1 MFAIRARS
9 GFDGDRTITRPV
21 TVLVDDGRI
30 SEVLNGW
37 PELQLQGRVIEFPES
52 AVLPGLIDC
61 HVHLCGDS
69 RNGALDRL
77 ADLSDEVL
85 DSVIEAALRSHLLA
99 GVTTVRD
106 LGDRRFSVLEYCLRR
121 DGAVSPTVVVAG
133 PPLTT
138 VGGHCWSM
146 GGAVAGSEAIRTA
159 VHERAERGV
168 DVVKVMASGG
178 AMTAGTDVMTCQF
191 TMAELHL
198 ILAEAHGLGLP
209 VVAHAHGLPAVEQCL
224 QAGVDGIEH
233 CSCLTESGVEA
244 SDALLAAL
252 AESRIAID
260 PTVGKAPGVD
270 PPPAVRALME
280 RTGMGLEHRR
290 QIVGRMYRAGVRL
303 ITGSDGG
310 ISAGKSHGILPEA
323 IADYVAGG
331 VPAEAALAAATS
343 AAADACGLGN
353 RKGRLRAGFD
363 ADLVLVSGD
372 PIQDIGALKRVE
384 AVFMAGEPA
393 PSR

>member
-9 GFDGDRTITRPV
+9 GFDGERAINGPV
-21 TVLVDDGRI
+21 TVLVDAGRI
-30 SEVLNGW
+30 SEVRDGW
-37 PELQLQGRVIEFPES
+37 PELGTEGRVLEFPES
-52 AVLPGLIDC
+52 AILPGLIDC
-61 HVHLCGDS
+61 HVHLGGDS

-77 ADLSDEVL
+77 AGHTDEVL
-85 DSVIEAALRSHLLA
+85 ESVIRAALRSHLEA

-106 LGDRRFSVLEYCLRR
+106 LGDRRFSVLGHRLHH
-121 DGAVSPTVVVAG
+121 DGAVSPTIVAAG

-146 GGAVAGSEAIRTA
+146 GGAVAGSDAIRTA
-159 VHERAERGV
+159 VRERAERGV

-191 TMAELHL
+191 TIAELRL
-198 ILAEAHGLGLP
+198 ILDEAHAFGLP

-244 SDALLAAL
+244 SDALLAGL
-252 AESRIAID
+252 AASQIAID

-270 PPPAVRALME
+270 PPPAVLALME
-280 RTGMGLEHRR
+280 RTGMGLGSRR
-290 QIVGRMYRAGVRL
+290 QLVGRMYRAGVRL
-303 ITGSDGG
+303 IAGSDGG

-343 AAADACGLGN
+343 AAADACGLGD

-372 PIQDIGALKRVE
+372 PIHDISALKRVE
-384 AVFMAGEPA
+384 AAFVAGEPA
-393 PSR
+393 LSL

>member
-1 MFAIRARS
+1 M
-9 GFDGDRTITRPV
+9 
-21 TVLVDDGRI
+21 L
-30 SEVLNGW
+30 E
-37 PELQLQGRVIEFPES
+37 
-52 AVLPGLIDC
+52 
-61 HVHLCGDS
+61 
-69 RNGALDRL
+69 
-77 ADLSDEVL
+77 
-85 DSVIEAALRSHLLA
+85 SVIEAALRSHLAA

-106 LGDRRFSVLEYCLRR
+106 LGDRRFSVLAYRRRR
-121 DGAVSPTVVVAG
+121 DRAASPTIVVAG

-146 GGAVAGSEAIRTA
+146 GGAVAGTEAIRTA
-159 VHERAERGV
+159 VRERAERGA

-191 TMAELHL
+191 TMAELRL

-233 CSCLTESGVEA
+233 CSCLTESGVAA

-252 AESRIAID
+252 AVSRIAVD

-270 PPPAVRALME
+270 PPPAVQALME
-280 RTGMGLEHRR
+280 RTGMGLESRR
-290 QIVGRMYRAGVRL
+290 QLVERMYRAGVRL

-331 VPAEAALAAATS
+331 VPVEAALAAATS
-343 AAADACGLGN
+343 AAADACGLGD

-363 ADLVLVSGD
+363 ADLVLVAGN
-372 PIQDIGALKRVE
+372 PIHEVSALKRVE
-384 AVFMAGEPA
+384 AVFVSGEPA
-393 PSR
+393 LSC